1 MYKTTKGKKEV
12 VSCTHLRSMPS
23 TIVTKEYPEL
33 LFQVLS
39 VMLMPHAHAQHMNM
53 RNLKLVQG
61 NIRKRLAQ
69 KPGTLIKLTIIRHM
83 GSVF

>member
-12 VSCTHLRSMPS
+12 VSCTHLGPS
-23 TIVTKEYPEL
+23 TTVTKEYPEL